1 MYNGEKLN
9 PQQFVETAIKVAE
22 KVETVEA
29 PGAWGWGLAATV
41 VAGAVI
47 LGGFA
52 LLT

>member
-1 MYNGEKLN
+1 MKEFEL
-9 PQQFVETAIKVAE
+9 KVAE

-29 PGAWGWGLAATV
+29 PGAWGWGLAATIV
-41 VAGAVI
+41 GGAII